1 MEACSISGATDDWE
15 SIQEKE
21 PVVFGA
27 ADKERRWFCLVGNSF
42 GRKEDGVA
50 GWWDA
55 WKGSSLILELAH
67 LPRKE
72 FSPG

>member
-21 PVVFGA
+21 SVVSGA
-27 ADKERRWFCLVGNSF
+27 TGKERRWFCLVGNSS

-50 GWWDA
+50 GW
-55 WKGSSLILELAH
+55 
-67 LPRKE
+67 
-72 FSPG
+72 